1 MVHHH
6 HHHLILINIHKLSLE
21 RSSNMGCPMLLWD
34 PDFGQDLPAE
44 SYDGYDAQRSSV
56 NLTQSIILGWTRMK
70 HETTKLEP
78 FPIDFSISVNWYQFI
93 SIPIDFLI
101 SINSRIL
108 IINGN
113 WSSFFDQ
120 KHPRLRTNGIHIS
133 YTPIGP
139 TMSQVCVDS
148 LLNHG
153 FVKFLGRFSCV
164 SFFRK
169 GLLWTNKHDFKTIY
183 IKTAATSMK
192 PHCKSLAVSPRI
204 MGMCNSC
211 SVPSGISQ
219 PCFITDHFQNGNPN
233 IMD

>member
-1 MVHHH
+1 MTA
-6 HHHLILINIHKLSLE
+6 LT
-21 RSSNMGCPMLLWD
+21 
-34 PDFGQDLPAE
+34 
-44 SYDGYDAQRSSV
+44 QRSSV

-78 FPIDFSISVNWYQFI
+78 FPIDFSISINWYQFI
-93 SIPIDFLI
+93 SIQIDFLT

-113 WSSFFDQ
+113 WSLFFDQ

-153 FVKFLGRFSCV
+153 FLKFFGSFSCV

-169 GLLWTNKHDFKTIY
+169 GLLWTKKHDFKTIY

-192 PHCKSLAVSPRI
+192 PHCKSSAVSPRSWVCVTHVVCLRGFPSPVSLPI
-204 MGMCNSC
+204 TSRMGIQTSWINS
-211 SVPSGISQ
+211 SKWQWIDYSHPLFMGSHNPS
-219 PCFITDHFQNGNPN
+219 T
-233 IMD
+233 MDTYIAQLHQYAFGQGTEGT